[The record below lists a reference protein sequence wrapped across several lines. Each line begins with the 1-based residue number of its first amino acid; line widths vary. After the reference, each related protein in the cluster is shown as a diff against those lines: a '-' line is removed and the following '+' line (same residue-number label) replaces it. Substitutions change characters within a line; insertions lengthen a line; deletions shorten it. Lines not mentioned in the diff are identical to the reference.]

1 MKNPRYRFF
10 QALFLLSL
18 WLTATSLWVTVL
30 KTGRFDFSVAA
41 IAVTVFLLLGVFLL
55 VASLSN
61 IIITVFIL
69 FHVFSLLSLV
79 SVVKFSKR
87 RIPLIF
93 NDLLLVDELGRFNDV
108 IRIREFIWPAA
119 AALAMTLLALT
130 VVIRWRRGLAAG
142 NRPLCFLL
150 GASLVLGSGA
160 YALSHPQD
168 FEKAGPVYA
177 LLASIKLPGDS
188 RLSPEELD
196 FIESVKA
203 PPFEEDPLQKK
214 PNVVLI
220 MSESFWDLD
229 LLPGVILTPDPYE
242 TLEAIKKESLYG
254 MLEVPVF
261 AGGTSNT
268 EFEILTS
275 ISTHFNPEGYM
286 IFNRDI
292 QGPTASL
299 AGIFRRQGY
308 QSVGL
313 HPFWGWYYNRDEI
326 YADLGFN
333 TFISEEYL
341 NRPRVVGNY
350 ISDATAVDHI
360 ETLIEDTD
368 EPLFLYTITMQNH
381 GPFDDGRYDEGGL
394 ALEVKAEAD
403 QVLMQ
408 NYAQGMADAIESLD
422 NLLEALENHEEDTLV
437 VFFGDHLPLLGDN
450 MSSFEGNGLFDG
462 RESPEERELKLKTT
476 PLVIWSNYDT
486 PTGDLGILDAI
497 YLGPR
502 TLELAN
508 LEMPGHYAYL
518 LDLSYEAPLINPGF
532 TMIQGIFHPEDSEE
546 YQRLHSPLRA
556 LYKDLIL
563 GDGLVLDE
571 SWLVKHN
578 DTFNQS
584 LNDMAIE
591 SVRFSDDKVTLHG
604 GPFYEKAR
612 LYLNEKETPFEW
624 REDRLL
630 VDSKYFQTGKS
641 ITLHLAL
648 TNNRGETLAR
658 SNDYKID

>member
-1 MKNPRYRFF
+1 MKTPPSRFY

-18 WLTATSLWVTVL
+18 WLTATSLWITVL
-30 KTGRFDFSVAA
+30 KTGRFDFSFTA
-41 IAVTVFLLLGVFLL
+41 IAVTLFLLLGVFLL

-69 FHVFSLLSLV
+69 FHFFSLLSLV

-93 NDLLLVDELGRFNDV
+93 NDLLLADELGKFNDV

-130 VVIRWRRGLAAG
+130 VVIRWRRGLVVG
-142 NRPLCFLL
+142 KRPLCFLL

-168 FEKAGPVYA
+168 FQKAGPVYA
-177 LLASIKLPGDS
+177 FVASINLPEDS
-188 RLSPEELD
+188 RLSPEELA

-203 PPFEEDPLQKK
+203 PPFEEDPLRKS
-214 PNVVLI
+214 PNVILI

-229 LLPGVILTPDPYE
+229 LLPGVTMTPDPYE

-275 ISTHFNPEGYM
+275 VSTHFNPEGYM

-292 QGPTASL
+292 HGPTASL

-313 HPFWGWYYNRDEI
+313 HPFWGWYYNRNEI
-326 YADLGFN
+326 YADLGFH

-341 NRPRVVGNY
+341 SRPGVVGNY

-360 ETLIEDTD
+360 KALIEDTD

-381 GPFDDGRYDEGGL
+381 GPFDDGRYDEEGL
-394 ALEVKAEAD
+394 SIRVTAEAD
-403 QVLMQ
+403 QVLME
-408 NYAQGMADAIESLD
+408 NFAQGMADAIESLD
-422 NLLEALENHEEDTLV
+422 NLLEALENQEEDTLV

-462 RESPEERELKLKTT
+462 QESPGQKELKLKTT
-476 PLVIWSNYDT
+476 PLVIWSNYGT

-502 TLELAN
+502 TLELAD
-508 LEMPGHYAYL
+508 LEMPGYYAHL

-532 TMIQGIFHPEDSEE
+532 TMTRGILHPADSEE
-546 YQRLHSPLRA
+546 YQRVDFPLRA

-571 SWLVKHN
+571 NWLVTNN

-584 LNDMAIE
+584 LNDMVIE
-591 SVRFSDDKVTLHG
+591 AVRFSDDTVTLHG

-612 LYLNEKETPFEW
+612 LYLNGKETPFEW
-624 REDRLL
+624 RENHLL
-630 VDSKYFQTGKS
+630 VDLKYFQTGKS
-641 ITLHLAL
+641 ITLYLEL

-658 SNDYKID
+658 SNDYEIN